1 MSEWQNDITNTALAA
16 LKKYILEKQGDR
28 YRVNF
33 DENLKMLIREAKYM
47 RSELPPTILNIALQ
61 EDKYHQYID

>member
-1 MSEWQNDITNTALAA
+1 MDDWQQDLPNTALAA
-16 LKKYILEKQGDR
+16 LKKYILEKHGDR

-47 RSELPPTILNIALQ
+47 RSELSQTILNIAL
-61 EDKYHQYID
+61 